1 MRLRYAIRVTAGPAM
16 THAMT
21 LSASR
26 NPAAM
31 SHGLGRAVRA
41 LAVSAMLAALAACGG
56 GKQEPPPAPAP
67 VAQDTVFDDMTGTMD
82 KARGVQD
89 TVDAQKRELDRQVQ
103 AAEGADQDQ

>member
-1 MRLRYAIRVTAGPAM
+1 MRLRHPIRVTTGHAM
-16 THAMT
+16 THAVNVD
-21 LSASR
+21 ASR
-26 NPAAM
+26 PPAM
-31 SHGLGRAVRA
+31 SHGLGRTGRA
-41 LAVSAMLAALAACGG
+41 LVVIAVLAALAACGG

-67 VAQDTVFDDMTGTMD
+67 AQDTVFDDMTGTMD